1 MLLIIALALFVIWIV
16 GFAFFR
22 AMVGGA
28 IHFILLWRSS
38 FSFGTCCRDI
48 RVHRASLPPTLPRP
62 RPLPVNDRPL
72 RSYRC
77 PANDGGLCSPI
88 AT

>member
-28 IHFILLWRSS
+28 IHFILLLAVVVLVWHLLSRHS
-38 FSFGTCCRDI
+38 
-48 RVHRASLPPTLPRP
+48 RAQGVASANTPT
-62 RPLPVNDRPL
+62 
-72 RSYRC
+72 
-77 PANDGGLCSPI
+77 PAAVAGE
-88 AT
+88 